1 MKRATISLDASGRL
15 LVPEAIREEAGLV
28 PGRVL
33 EIRCRNG
40 HVEIAPKAPEI
51 RVVEKG
57 GVYVAVPSG
66 PVEPLTAE
74 TVRATQEARRDR
86 HAEG

>member
-1 MKRATISLDASGRL
+1 MKSATITLDASGRL

-28 PGRVL
+28 PGRAL
-33 EIRCRNG
+33 EIRCRSG
-40 HVEIAPKAPEI
+40 HVEIEPKAPEI

-57 GVYVAVPSG
+57 GVFVAVPSE

-74 TVRATQEARRDR
+74 TVRATQKAIRDR
-86 HAEG
+86 HLEG